1 MKKFV
6 AVLMCISILFL
17 SFSITTFANNNIGFE
32 EFYGEVKKLADKYDN
47 SSGLSSD
54 GSELLYTNRLIVKTK
69 TNDPLKNYYGA
80 TKVVEGYDGLH
91 FLQYL
96 NKNQAQ
102 NAYISFLFDDIE
114 YVEYDFYVY
123 VSEETPVE
131 NNPVFNSHLS
141 WNSSCSQVDDA
152 FDLIREHETMCSEV
166 RVAVIDSGVYA
177 DHNYFRNEERNR
189 IVDSNYKYTV
199 SYKSIEDN
207 SEYTI
212 NHSSMEDDF
221 YHGTHVSGIIF
232 DNTMEN
238 IKIIPY
244 RVTNER
250 GILCSDIL
258 SAFEAILI
266 RNGIVVPINSEQN
279 TDPTDDIDIVNMSF
293 AGDLDLIDA
302 DGITLSNKMTLAAQN
317 GMIIVAAAGNDTT
330 NANFVFPACH
340 TDVITVSAT
349 DENNIPS
356 DFTNFGNVVDI
367 AAPGVNIKS
376 TTPRT
381 FDDDNDKVICEA
393 YSTYM
398 TINGTSMATP
408 LVSAAAA
415 MIKSIDPDITPA
427 EVKRLIKETAYV
439 PDDWEESCGENNY
452 GTGIVNFYNIAKA
465 MLEPEYSATPTITIN
480 SDNNFEINAP
490 EGVDAKIFY
499 TLDGTIPTLENH
511 LTYTAPLNLRAKKA
525 TSVKAACYENGKL
538 ISEPAVYD
546 LVTYNEKSV
555 FYKWSSTLTTDADTS
570 NAKWHSNNP
579 NIASVDSDGN
589 IKGVSKG
596 NTRITC
602 SLPTGERI
610 IWRVN
615 VKYSPLQA
623 FFVMFF
629 FGFLWI

>member
-102 NAYISFLFDDIE
+102 NAYISFSFDDIE

-166 RVAVIDSGVYA
+166 KVAVIDSGVYA

-199 SYKSIEDN
+199 TYKSIEDN

-317 GMIIVAAAGNDTT
+317 GIIIVAAAGNDTT

-381 FDDDNDKVICEA
+381 FDDDNDEVICEA

-408 LVSAAAA
+408 LVAAAAA
-415 MIKSIDPDITPA
+415 MMKSIDPNITPA
-427 EVKRLIKETAYV
+427 EVKRIIKETAYM
-439 PDDWEESCGENNY
+439 PDDWEESCGNKNY

-465 MLEPEYSATPTITIN
+465 MLDPEYSATPAISVN
-480 SDNNFEINAP
+480 SDNKFEITAP
-490 EGVDAKIFY
+490 EGTDARIYY
-499 TLDGTIPTLENH
+499 TLDGTVPTIENH
-511 LTYTAPLNLRAKKA
+511 LTYTEPLSLRNKYA
-525 TSVKAACYENGKL
+525 TKITAVCHENRKL
-538 ISEPAVYD
+538 ISEPIEYNMITYD
-546 LVTYNEKSV
+546 TQTIFYRWSASLADENEAKNANWQSYNPEIV
-555 FYKWSSTLTTDADTS
+555 
-570 NAKWHSNNP
+570 
-579 NIASVDSDGN
+579 SVDKNGN
-589 IKGVSKG
+589 ITGKSKG
-596 NTRITC
+596 TTNVTC
-602 SLPTGERI
+602 RLQTGERI
-610 IWRVN
+610 IYKVN